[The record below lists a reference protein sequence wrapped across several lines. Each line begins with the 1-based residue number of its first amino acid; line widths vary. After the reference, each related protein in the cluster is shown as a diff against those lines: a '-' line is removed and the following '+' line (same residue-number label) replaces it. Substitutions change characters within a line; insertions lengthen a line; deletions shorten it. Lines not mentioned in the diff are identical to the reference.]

1 MIDTASSKLVGLSL
15 GPDHPNS
22 QLVADNYIS
31 LLQALGHTEAEIT
44 ESLRTLLD

>member
-1 MIDTASSKLVGLSL
+1 MRRALTIFLRSL

-22 QLVADNYIS
+22 QLVASNYIT
-31 LLQALGHTEAEIT
+31 LLEDLGHTEAQIT